1 MIAGFPDGI
10 QPPSTDGPYYNVTQM
25 VTLRIPVSSS
35 QYESFAPTAILRM
48 INSTCANPKQ
58 LWKSSMKSISWP
70 SAAQLEELRT
80 ASEVCEETLP
90 VKTDSETGEQTVD
103 VA

>member
-1 MIAGFPDGI
+1 
-10 QPPSTDGPYYNVTQM
+10 
-25 VTLRIPVSSS
+25 
-35 QYESFAPTAILRM
+35 
-48 INSTCANPKQ
+48 
-58 LWKSSMKSISWP
+58 MKSISWP

-103 VA
+103 VALEAYAAAELILQTTKVQRVVA